1 MTKEEKK
8 MAAKNTDSEWETVDE
23 GSRLRIAF
31 DSIGD
36 TFEGI
41 YEGEETVTFP
51 DGESGQYLNFRGV
64 EPDAIAGETCAISAT
79 YQLARTFTAIPKG
92 AHCRIIFRSETPL
105 RQGNPL
111 KNFLV
116 QVRK

>member
-1 MTKEEKK
+1 

-23 GSRLRIAF
+23 GSRLRVAF
-31 DSIGD
+31 DTVGD
-36 TFEGI
+36 MFEGV
-41 YEGEETVTFP
+41 YEGEEEITFP
-51 DGESGQYLNFRGV
+51 DGETGKYLNFRGGT
-64 EPDAIAGETCAISAT
+64 PDAVAGEPCAISAT

-92 AHCRIIFRSETPL
+92 AHCRIILRSETPV

-111 KNFLV
+111 KNFVV